1 MDRRDFLKRS
11 GTAAAVGAGMG
22 LSGCIGNFGEQ
33 PYGNGTVEFMVSP
46 TEPQDYMRSQYNP
59 YLDYLEGGLDGDVS
73 VEFNYAA
80 DYTAVLQGLGSG
92 TADVAETG
100 PFAAALGVKSDQCDI
115 ALQRHAYGSWDY
127 HSVIITR
134 ENSDIESLTDLQGKS
149 IAFSDMTSASG
160 SLYPL
165 YQLKE
170 AGLEIGDAPTSASGA
185 EFDAT
190 WSSHAQAFEALK
202 NEQVDAAG
210 VGRFI
215 AWNYDTSDYVE
226 GIREVSRES
235 GIPRAPMI
243 VSPELSEEE
252 KNAIVSR
259 LENAPESAYF
269 GADGEDGTDDDIWFD
284 GVRAADVDTYQPVV
298 DVANELGLS
307 TDLLNEGNA

>member
-1 MDRRDFLKRS
+1 MERRDFLKRT
-11 GTAAAVGAGMG
+11 GAAATVGAGMS
-22 LSGCIGNFGEQ
+22 LSGCIGNFGSQ
-33 PYGNGTVEFMVSP
+33 AYGNGTVEFMVSP
-46 TEPQDYMRSQYNP
+46 SEPQDYMRSQYNP
-59 YLDYLEGGLDGDVS
+59 YLNYLEGGIEGDTA

-92 TADVAETG
+92 TADIAETG
-100 PFAAALGVKSDQCDI
+100 PFAAALGVDAGQCDI

-134 ENSDIESLTDLQGKS
+134 EDSDIESLTDLEGGK
-149 IAFSDMTSASG
+149 IGFADMTSASG

-170 AGLEIGDAPTSASGA
+170 AGLSIGDAPTSTSGA
-185 EFDAT
+185 DFEAT
-190 WSSHAQAFEALK
+190 WSSHAQAFEALQ
-202 NEQVDAAG
+202 NEQIDAAG

-215 AWNYDTSDYVE
+215 AWDYGKGDYVE
-226 GIREVSRES
+226 GVREVSRES

-252 KNAIVSR
+252 KNAIVTR
-259 LENAPESAYF
+259 LEDAPDSAYM
-269 GADGEDGTDDDIWFD
+269 GADGEADTDDDLWFD
-284 GVRAADVDTYQPVV
+284 GVRAADRETYQPVV

-307 TDLLNEGNA
+307 TDLLNQGNE